1 MSFVDQKYIGLVS
14 SRLEKFKQVKTGLYN
29 FRCIYCGDSQKN
41 KNKTRGYIYGYKND
55 HNYKCHNCG
64 VSKSFTNFLKDIDSS
79 LYDQYVMERYKNGS
93 TGKGSNTPEPKFT
106 FEKPKFTKK
115 AFDLP
120 SIAELNKE
128 HSARIYLENRKIP
141 QNFLSQLFY
150 CEKFKEWT
158 NEQKYTFESTKY
170 EEPRIIIPLTNK
182 GEIFGFQ
189 GRSLS
194 KKPKVKY
201 ITIILDEDQP
211 KIYGLDRIDWN
222 KTVYVV
228 EGPFDSMFIDNS
240 IAMVGADIDK
250 MFFVTN
256 FETNFVMVYDNE
268 KRNKEMVA
276 RLEKSIEMKF
286 PVVIW
291 PKDLKEKDINDIVLS
306 GQDVESML
314 KLNTYQG
321 LEAKLKFTN
330 WKKVV

>member
-1 MSFVDQKYIGLVS
+1 MNFVDQKYIGLVS

-141 QNFLSQLFY
+141 QDFLSKLFY
-150 CEKFKEWT
+150 CEKFKQWT
-158 NEQKYTFESTKY
+158 NEQKETFESTKY
-170 EEPRIIIPLTNK
+170 DEPRIIIPLINN

-201 ITIILDEDQP
+201 ITIILDENQP

-228 EGPFDSMFIDNS
+228 EGPFDSMFINNS

-250 MFFVTN
+250 MFFITN

-321 LEAKLKFTN
+321 LEANLKFTN